1 METIII
7 IGAVLI
13 ILGIIGS
20 IIPALPG
27 PVLSFL
33 GILFLFIEKG
43 PGAVPFSTLLIFG
56 IITIFLIL
64 LDYVAP
70 IYGARQFGAS
80 KKGTWGAVVG
90 ALVGIIFFPPLGI
103 FLGALMGAILGEI
116 YGGKRFEQSLKAGL
130 GVIAGSVTML
140 VLQMVFSLIAAAYFF
155 AKITI

>member
-7 IGAVLI
+7 IGAVLV

-43 PGAVPFSTLLIFG
+43 SGAVPFSTLSIFG

-70 IYGARQFGAS
+70 IYGARRFGAS

-103 FLGALMGAILGEI
+103 FLGSLIGAILGEI
-116 YGGKRFEQSLKAGL
+116 YGGKKLEQSLKAGL

-140 VLQMVFSLIAAAYFF
+140 VLQTVFSFIAAAYFF
-155 AKITI
+155 AKIIT